1 MDCRTAQL
9 LMDFAR
15 PQAHELADEDLRA
28 FEDHVTACPDC
39 GSMAASERR
48 IDEHL
53 GKAMRAVEV
62 PDTLRNHLLNRLDAE
77 RNDWYKRWAGHGMR
91 IAVAAAACLLLV
103 IGGVWGYSQYAYWNR
118 PEPNLDALNTFL
130 FGENVS
136 PPDRAMVE
144 QRFKIPPQR
153 IITVL
158 PDLNYRYLTTSG
170 MADFQGQ
177 LVPQL
182 VFNFDVDEA
191 GNAGARENGA
201 VGVVLGPIA
210 WMARPTSVHENAVV
224 FVLSEKSFKL
234 GGLRN
239 TDPATSSGYRY
250 KVDVLHQP
258 GGSYAYII
266 VHTGNS
272 LDWLL
277 NPQ

>member
-1 MDCRTAQL
+1 MDCRTVQL

-15 PQAHELADEDLRA
+15 PQARELPDEDVRA
-28 FEDHVTACPDC
+28 FEDHVAGCPDC
-39 GSMAASERR
+39 GAMAVNERR

-91 IAVAAAACLLLV
+91 IAVAAAACLLIAVL
-103 IGGVWGYSQYAYWNR
+103 GAWGYSQYAYSNR
-118 PEPNLDALNTFL
+118 PEPDLEALNALL
-130 FGENVS
+130 FRDNVS

-144 QRFKIPPQR
+144 QRFKVPPQR
-153 IITVL
+153 FVTVL
-158 PDLNYRYLTTSG
+158 PDLNYRYLTASG

-182 VFNFDVDEA
+182 VFNFDMDEA
-191 GNAGARENGA
+191 ANPGMRENAAGGA
-201 VGVVLGPIA
+201 VLGPIA

-224 FVLSEKSFKL
+224 YVLSEKNFKL
-234 GGLRN
+234 EGLRN

-272 LDWLL
+272 LDWLV